1 MKAPG
6 GEGHMTISLP
16 FGLPGV
22 AEGGGGQRRGR
33 GRGRGRRA
41 DAGEEQT
48 GVPAKMKHRFNI
60 EEYIHK

>member
-1 MKAPG
+1 MPIW
-6 GEGHMTISLP
+6 HP

-33 GRGRGRRA
+33 GRGRCRRT

-48 GVPAKMKHRFNI
+48 GVPENLKHRFNLGG
-60 EEYIHK
+60 YIRN